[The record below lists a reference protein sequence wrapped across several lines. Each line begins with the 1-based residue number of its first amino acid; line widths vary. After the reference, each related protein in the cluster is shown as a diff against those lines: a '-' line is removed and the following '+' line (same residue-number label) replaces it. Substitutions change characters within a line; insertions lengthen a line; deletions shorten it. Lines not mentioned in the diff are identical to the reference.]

1 MPRFKINHITKYSYQ
16 VSVIDSA
23 NQVILFPLQDE
34 FQEVVKQRLKITND
48 PPVERYIDYYGNE
61 VGLFMHAEPHTE
73 LVIDSRIE
81 VVTHPR
87 QMPVDTVPK
96 EEQWEQLVGLR
107 NEVPFIDFYNV
118 GRFEAQDEIRAIV
131 EGFDHKMTPLE
142 VSRALNQ
149 YVYENFK
156 YITGITS
163 VETTLEEV
171 WNLKAGVCQDF
182 AHMLLVMLRMLG
194 IPSRYVSGYICPN
207 KNGMRGEGATHAWV
221 EAYIPYYGWLGLD
234 PTNNCVA
241 NELHV
246 RLAVGRNFGDCSPV
260 KGSYKGTAKHVL
272 HVGVSVSYE
281 DGHRH
286 EENVAVLAPQVP
298 LANGKHNEDVNS
310 YRRHLEMMQ
319 QQQ

>member
-1 MPRFKINHITKYSYQ
+1 
-16 VSVIDSA
+16 VIDSA

-34 FQEVVKQRLKITND
+34 NQEVIKQKLKITND
-48 PPVERYIDYYGNE
+48 PPVEKYIDYYGNE

-81 VVTHPR
+81 VITYPR
-87 QMPVDTVPK
+87 VMPVNSVAR
-96 EEQWEQLVGLR
+96 EEQWEHLISLK

-118 GRFEAQDEIRAIV
+118 GRFEAQDEIRKLV
-131 EGFDHKMTPLE
+131 EGYDHKKTPLE
-142 VSRALNQ
+142 ISKELTE
-149 YVYENFK
+149 YVYTTFK

-163 VETTLEEV
+163 VETTLNEI
-171 WNLKAGVCQDF
+171 WDLKAGVCQDF

-194 IPSRYVSGYICPN
+194 IPARYVSGYICPN

-221 EAYIPYYGWLGLD
+221 EAYIPYYGWLGMD
-234 PTNNCVA
+234 PTNNCIA

-246 RLAVGRNFGDCSPV
+246 RLAVGRNFSDCSPV

-286 EENVAVLAPQVP
+286 DDNMAVLSPQQP
-298 LANGKHNEDVNS
+298 KENGKSEEDVNS
-310 YRRHLEMMQ
+310 YRRYMEMQ

>member
-107 NEVPFIDFYNV
+107 NEV
-118 GRFEAQDEIRAIV
+118 
-131 EGFDHKMTPLE
+131 
-142 VSRALNQ
+142 
-149 YVYENFK
+149 
-156 YITGITS
+156 
-163 VETTLEEV
+163 
-171 WNLKAGVCQDF
+171 
-182 AHMLLVMLRMLG
+182 
-194 IPSRYVSGYICPN
+194 
-207 KNGMRGEGATHAWV
+207 
-221 EAYIPYYGWLGLD
+221 
-234 PTNNCVA
+234 
-241 NELHV
+241 
-246 RLAVGRNFGDCSPV
+246 
-260 KGSYKGTAKHVL
+260 
-272 HVGVSVSYE
+272 
-281 DGHRH
+281 
-286 EENVAVLAPQVP
+286 
-298 LANGKHNEDVNS
+298 
-310 YRRHLEMMQ
+310 
-319 QQQ
+319 